1 MQKHPENRM
10 ICGRAGSDHK
20 KGVPVGNKFWT
31 FCYAPLPRTQI
42 VGWEIF
48 GIRSASKS
56 HRPIK
61 LVMRSVGQLGE
72 ARKRAYAE
80 SHEPV

>member
-1 MQKHPENRM
+1 M
-10 ICGRAGSDHK
+10 ICCRAGSDHK
-20 KGVPVGNKFWT
+20 KGVAIGYKFWT
-31 FCYAPLPRTQI
+31 FYYTPSLASQI

-61 LVMRSVGQLGE
+61 LVMRSVGRLGE
-72 ARKRAYAE
+72 APKTACAE
-80 SHEPV
+80 THEPVL